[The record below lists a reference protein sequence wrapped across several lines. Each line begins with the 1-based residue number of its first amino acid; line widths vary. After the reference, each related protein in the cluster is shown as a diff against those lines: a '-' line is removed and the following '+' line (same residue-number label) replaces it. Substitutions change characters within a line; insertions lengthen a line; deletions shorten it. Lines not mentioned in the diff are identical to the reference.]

1 MKKRINSRAEILS
14 KPQWCQETALLN
26 TSLSFSKN
34 ASGEGDLKALPKATN
49 LPFTG
54 PSPTFQHHTNGNIYV
69 MRGIRCPLGK
79 WSLLMKHLGMFF
91 KIFYK
96 FKFWKSNSRE
106 SYKVGVGGEILQ
118 FSNLPP
124 PSSHTASQLTSLH
137 HQSNHCQQLRVPGI
151 FWMFFFLTQIGSFYT
166 YYSAT
171 CFFISYM
178 LDRFPY

>member
-151 FWMFFFLTQIGSFYT
+151 FWMFFF
-166 YYSAT
+166 
-171 CFFISYM
+171 
-178 LDRFPY
+178 